1 MLRRRTMGRKK
12 VLIEVVEKLTSSGT
26 FIVPSGCISIDAFVV
41 GAGGGG
47 GSGGSYYPGAGGG
60 AGYTKVYYGIQVTP
74 GQKLTVKIG
83 QGKSNNSLDSNGVNG
98 EYSYFI
104 NTSYSAQGGKGGL
117 YGTGNPETQ
126 KAHGGNGGSGGGAP
140 YQQGGTNGGNGGTY
154 YSYLGGYGQ
163 GSTTKCPFND
173 KLYASGGE
181 GGNDS
186 DIGKDG
192 INNTG
197 NGGDGGRGG
206 MNGFSRQKSTYG
218 GSGIIVLHYFKYK

>member
-1 MLRRRTMGRKK
+1 MLRRRTIGRKK
-12 VLIEVVEKLTSSGT
+12 VLIEVVEELTSSGT
-26 FIVPSGCISIDAFVV
+26 FIVPSGCTSIDAFVV

-60 AGYTKVYYGIQVTP
+60 AGYTKVYYGISVTP

-83 QGKSNNSLDSNGVNG
+83 QGKSNNSLNSNGVDG
-98 EYSYFI
+98 ESSYFI

-126 KAHGGNGGSGGGAP
+126 KAHGGNGG
-140 YQQGGTNGGNGGTY
+140 TY

-173 KLYASGGE
+173 KLYASGGK
-181 GGNDS
+181 GGNNS

-206 MNGFSRQKSTYG
+206 NSGFSRQESTYG